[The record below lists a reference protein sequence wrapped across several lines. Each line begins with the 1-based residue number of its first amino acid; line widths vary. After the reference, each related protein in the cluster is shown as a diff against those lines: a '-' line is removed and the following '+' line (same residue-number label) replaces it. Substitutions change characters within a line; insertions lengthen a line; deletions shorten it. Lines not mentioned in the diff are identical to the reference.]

1 MSQTGIS
8 SIQISER
15 GANKKIKFI
24 VGGVLIV
31 LAIAYL
37 MYAGLQSNATY
48 FMTVD
53 ELYAKGTT
61 VENRIVRVS
70 GMVDEETIE
79 FNNRDLILKFNVLG
93 ENGQAL
99 PVVFNGPKPDQMRAG
114 TEAVIEGTYD
124 GHSFEAQNL
133 LLKCPSKY
141 EGEPEE
147 IELQAIDKS
156 S

>member
-1 MSQTGIS
+1 MSQAGMS

-15 GANKKIKFI
+15 DANKKIKFI
-24 VGGVLIV
+24 VGGVLII

-37 MYAGLQSNATY
+37 MYAGIQSNATY

-53 ELYAKGTT
+53 ELYAKGTA
-61 VENRIVRVS
+61 VENKIVRVS
-70 GMVDEETIE
+70 GMVDEESIE

-93 ENGQAL
+93 ENGKAL
-99 PVVFNGPKPDQMRAG
+99 PVVFNGPKPDQMRAD
-114 TEAVIEGTYD
+114 TEAIIEGTYN
-124 GHSFEAQNL
+124 GHSFKAHNL

-147 IELQAIDKS
+147 IELQAIDNS